1 MKKIQFLPFYF
12 VGLLAIALSCGKSEP
27 DPTPPVTP
35 PTPVA
40 PSNLVYS
47 TNSLTACQNEA
58 KNSVT
63 PTITGTPAPT
73 FEATVNPT
81 NPGITIDNVTG
92 RIQVSITA
100 TTGTFKVSV
109 KATNSA
115 GNQTFADI
123 YTVNIT
129 APNPSGVNYD
139 EEVLTLVT
147 QNCAPCHVAG
157 GSQTRKWD
165 DFNTARSGINSM
177 LTRVENGTMPPS
189 GKLSD
194 DKIKI
199 LRDWVANCLIK

>member
-1 MKKIQFLPFYF
+1 MKKNQILSLVFLTFL
-12 VGLLAIALSCGKSEP
+12 VLAWACGGGDDP
-27 DPTPPVTP
+27 APTPNP
-35 PTPVA
+35 PTTVA

-47 TNSLTACQNEA
+47 TNNLTACTGEA

-73 FEATVNPT
+73 FEATVNPA
-81 NPGITIDNVTG
+81 NAGITIDNVTG
-92 RIQVSITA
+92 RILVSTTA
-100 TTGTFKVSV
+100 TAGSFKVSV
-109 KATNSA
+109 RATNSA
-115 GNQTFADI
+115 GNQTFNDV
-123 YTVNIT
+123 YTVTIT
-129 APNPSGVNYD
+129 SPDPNGVNFD
-139 EEVLTLVT
+139 QEVLTLVT

-165 DFNTARSGINSM
+165 DFNTARSGISSM

-194 DKIKI
+194 DKIKV